1 MPDSAPKSEQRSSPP
16 GRQKIMDALK
26 SLLKEKEF
34 AAITWTDIAHEA
46 KVNEGLIYKYFG
58 DLRNVLF
65 QVLKEFVEYYWQRIN
80 LDVRGIE
87 GSLNKLRKIIWNLFY
102 FYSSEPVFARILLL
116 EVRNLP
122 GYFDSETYKIHKSW
136 SRLTRDIIEDGI
148 AKGEIR
154 DDISSRDLMNAIY
167 GAIEHSCLP
176 SLLFGH
182 TTDPDALTA
191 SVCKI
196 IFEAINKPLPR
207 PLPETERGS
216 SPLPSQGRG
225 QGC

>member
-1 MPDSAPKSEQRSSPP
+1 MPDSTPKSEHRSSPP

-122 GYFDSETYKIHKSW
+122 GYFESETYKIHKYW
-136 SRLTRDIIEDGI
+136 ARLTREIIEDGI

-154 DDISSRDLMNAIY
+154 DDISPRDLMNAIY

-176 SLLFGH
+176 GLLFGR

-191 SVCKI
+191 SICKI
-196 IFEAINKPLPR
+196 VFEAIDKKP
-207 PLPETERGS
+207 E
-216 SPLPSQGRG
+216 
-225 QGC
+225 